1 MKLNEVLNQKC
12 SLSTIDLLFE
22 ASSEL
27 VNDQDRSTL
36 MNESLWDRIT
46 GKKSFDYDEQ
56 DFQSLGYL
64 KEAID
69 NNDFGLLIGKPGT
82 RVFQEED
89 IDEIKTEIRNIIYN
103 NSLVD
108 GDSVENLT
116 ALSSTFYSVFN
127 IASSTILAGVAAY
140 ISKLAVDYGL
150 SAFNIADVFKSV
162 LDSASSQL
170 GELGGGIIS
179 HLGIPSILGT
189 GLHSLGNAVGVGL
202 IGAGVGAAV
211 ISLLNAAG
219 AYRQARVLRRLRTA
233 SKTIAAADLLS
244 SADLKNINQ
253 TDIDEEEREYFERL
267 MEKDPKEA
275 EQWYQQV
282 LEEKALAVRDQFDS
296 IFDDLPDSIP
306 YRTKDG
312 EGGIKRY
319 PTEQLF
325 DIG

>member
-27 VNDQDRSTL
+27 VNDQDRYTL
-36 MNESLWDRIT
+36 MNEGLWDRII

-69 NNDFGLLIGKPGT
+69 NNDLGLLIGKPET

-89 IDEIKTEIRNIIYN
+89 IDKIKTEIRNIIYN
-103 NSLVD
+103 NSLID

-116 ALSSTFYSVFN
+116 TLSSTLYSVFN
-127 IASSTILAGVAAY
+127 IASSTVLAGVAGY
-140 ISKLAVDYGL
+140 ISKLAVEFGL
-150 SAFNIADVFKSV
+150 DTFNIADVFKSV
-162 LDSASSQL
+162 LDSVSND
-170 GELGGGIIS
+170 LGGITS
-179 HLGIPSILGT
+179 SSILGT
-189 GLHSLGNAVGVGL
+189 GLHSLGNIVGMGL

-211 ISLLNAAG
+211 VSLLNAAG

-282 LEEKALAVRDQFDS
+282 LEDPPRGDLALLEDLVGDDDQVVDPGS
-296 IFDDLPDSIP
+296 DHGDQPGDV
-306 YRTKDG
+306 
-312 EGGIKRY
+312 
-319 PTEQLF
+319 
-325 DIG
+325 

>member
-1 MKLNEVLNQKC
+1 MKLNEVLNQKS

-82 RVFQEED
+82 RVFEEED

-103 NSLVD
+103 NSLID

-116 ALSSTFYSVFN
+116 TLSSTLYSVFN

-162 LDSASSQL
+162 LDSASS
-170 GELGGGIIS
+170 ELRGIT
-179 HLGIPSILGT
+179 SILGT
-189 GLHSLGNAVGVGL
+189 GLHSLGNIVGVGL

-219 AYRQARVLRRLRTA
+219 SYRQARVLRRLRTA

-296 IFDDLPDSIP
+296 IFDGLPDSIP